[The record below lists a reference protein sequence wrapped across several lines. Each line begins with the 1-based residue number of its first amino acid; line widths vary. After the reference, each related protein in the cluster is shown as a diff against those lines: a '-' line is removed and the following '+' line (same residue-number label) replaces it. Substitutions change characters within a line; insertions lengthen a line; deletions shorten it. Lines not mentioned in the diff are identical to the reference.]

1 MTFHF
6 HMSGI
11 VDLTGGGKAHV
22 LISANYLFDNDGN
35 LTVHVDKFV
44 LKPIG

>member
-1 MTFHF
+1 
-6 HMSGI
+6 MSGI